1 MAQVR
6 AHCPRCEVVEVPC
19 PAVTVVRRAWESEA
33 EYHLACPHCGGVVR
47 GLLRP
52 TTAMQLVAAGSR
64 LLEVD
69 DGVSRPLTEDEIDD
83 FAASLDEPGALERE
97 LAALRTPR

>member
-6 AHCPRCEVVEVPC
+6 AHCTRCEVIEVPC

-33 EYHLACPHCGGVVR
+33 EYHLACPSCGEMVR

-52 TTAMQLVAAGSR
+52 TTAMQLVSEGAR

-69 DGVSRPLTEDEIDD
+69 DAMSRPLTVEEIED
-83 FAASLDEPGALERE
+83 FATALWEPGALERE
-97 LAALRTPR
+97 LASFHG

>member
-1 MAQVR
+1 M
-6 AHCPRCEVVEVPC
+6 PC

-33 EYHLACPHCGGVVR
+33 EYHLACPRCGGVVR

-52 TTAMQLVAAGSR
+52 TTAMQLVSEGAR

-69 DGVSRPLTEDEIDD
+69 DALSRPLTEEEIAD
-83 FAASLDEPGALERE
+83 FAAELDEQGALERE
-97 LAALRTPR
+97 LASFPR